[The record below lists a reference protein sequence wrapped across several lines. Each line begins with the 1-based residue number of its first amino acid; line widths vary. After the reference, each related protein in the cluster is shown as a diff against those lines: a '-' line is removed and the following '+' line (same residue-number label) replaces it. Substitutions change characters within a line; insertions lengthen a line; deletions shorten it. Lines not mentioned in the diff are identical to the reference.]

1 MRQHC
6 PEPLA
11 YTQLPY
17 EKSGGLAITNVGEV
31 GITDVSFMKTVVYT
45 DEHFLRECRV
55 LVHQAEEQA
64 GDESSF
70 EYSAGHSVMVSR
82 YCANTERTVREKSS
96 VVQFH
101 IDIALQVHDN
111 RLGEYSIVRYGD
123 TAAQCSKKKLPSP
136 QVRASTCTVRS

>member
-1 MRQHC
+1 MRVRQQC

-11 YTQLPY
+11 YTRLPY
-17 EKSGGLAITNVGEV
+17 EKSGGLVFTNVGEV
-31 GITDVSFMKTVVYT
+31 GITDFSFMKIVYT
-45 DEHFLRECRV
+45 DKHFLRECRV
-55 LVHQAEEQA
+55 LVSRQAVNHP
-64 GDESSF
+64 SSTVQDTPSW
-70 EYSAGHSVMVSR
+70 YNSR
-82 YCANTERTVREKSS
+82 YFANTERTVREKSS

-101 IDIALQVHDN
+101 TDIALQVHDN

>member
-1 MRQHC
+1 MRVRQHC

-45 DEHFLRECRV
+45 DENFLRECRV

-70 EYSAGHSVMVSR
+70 EYSAGHSVMVQS
-82 YCANTERTVREKSS
+82 VLRE
-96 VVQFH
+96 H
-101 IDIALQVHDN
+101 
-111 RLGEYSIVRYGD
+111 
-123 TAAQCSKKKLPSP
+123 
-136 QVRASTCTVRS
+136 